1 MSDEQNKFD
10 IQQSNVQILPNA
22 KYAIQNFYGAEYAR
36 KVLSNRPCNKEA
48 IAESSILDMFYYS
61 DTKPCPVSNEIIR
74 KEILALCEKR
84 LVEDNVLCL
93 YGEEGVG
100 VSTVLAQFAR
110 EHGRNCMSYFNDG
123 LDIMLMDADVME
135 HSVVEQLYWY
145 AYGADELFDIRDA
158 EKANIT
164 ALWPSVYRK
173 IKRSDKPLYFVFDGF
188 DHVPPEKVE
197 SVKRFLEKMF
207 WNNGRFIFSGKKED
221 IKNIIPS
228 CSKLSISE
236 YEIIPFGDADVKDYF
251 RKSVSDINEEE
262 LQALCDITRGLGSR
276 METVLNRYIKKGK
289 LKDLVESNASGTTDL
304 YDADFHHIFDTN
316 ETLTYDFFALLTY
329 TEFPLQVPV
338 AAAILSLSEDEFLGV
353 SEKYKEFVHIDPS
366 GICTLINEGFHKYL
380 KRQLTSLK
388 QNIEL
393 KILHVLQMPQYMISH
408 CSFIP
413 PLMKTLHKTDQLVN
427 FLSRDNIQ
435 KILVNKHSQAALNEQ
450 CEFGYEACKDEPE
463 KYAATLFR
471 FALNKSMSREI
482 EKNELWDNELEALLA
497 TGHSE
502 QALALSRN
510 VYLSEERLKS
520 FLLIARKKDLL
531 NPSDYEVLKE
541 NINQLVSTIQ
551 FEKIPSKAIELAKLL
566 MPIDYES
573 AIAIVDKVAK
583 ANKETV
589 NADRVY
595 TLMSLM
601 SNKTDA
607 ETGNVTNFDMVSA
620 KIEDDELRTFTHAA
634 KNLFADVSV
643 DYFLGELA
651 KLPSNS
657 RKLHLLQIWLPEH
670 ENKENIGK
678 AVLQAI
684 QLIVAVSDTDMPK
697 AKILNTVCHSMSK
710 MTPEEMKKAMA
721 YIESLTDTI
730 KYPTFDY
737 VDAELTIIEATK
749 DILPEESKSR
759 LELLYLY
766 ICDLE
771 DESVRVSCLSKL
783 LGRFDYLG
791 KRSETENTLGCST
804 GDIRRDII
812 SGIRHLLEETAYHL
826 KVVEEPIKALVCD
839 YPTMIDE
846 LIDQIN
852 TTERK
857 KRAYSLAAS
866 QYLLKQEEK
875 KVKLDK
881 FFDLIA
887 KTDNTY
893 DNRENPLE
901 LLSRMLYYAEQI
913 NHEAFLPVLKANFH
927 YFEKLERPSRKVI
940 IFMRIYLWMTKHF
953 PEDSFANRIKGLVL
967 DNWQSIEMLK
977 ERIECGFFLAK
988 NFAKV
993 SSGDAEDILK
1003 KCRKMKTECFL
1014 ASSSCITAYDIALEL
1029 YSRSMG
1035 LLVRYGMCED
1045 EQLLTQFADDI
1056 DAQLSDGEKAVIWSN
1071 IALEYYL
1078 ANDTKQFNQLCGK
1091 YFPAH
1096 FDTCSV
1102 LDQKIVIYGIAPAM
1116 FYYSRDTLYSL
1127 LTRYDEQF
1135 MNDCLKHVTEFIFC
1149 KEASLSG
1156 VSAEYQAYPLEYKDY
1171 QDLIAILEHSTND
1184 EIFYQVVNII
1194 AKSLK
1199 EGKPKQPLSSNQK
1212 NAIVNEIERIVNEK
1226 LPTRFGIQHDG
1237 YKIACLAA
1245 LRHSKSEFSNKD
1257 SKTWFDA
1264 IDRIDNKAD
1273 KAFLFLQIA
1282 PYFQKKGDKEVFFE
1296 KGIELAE
1303 SISSTFDKV
1312 NRLDMSINECVEN
1325 NLGNLVKPVA
1335 ETAMR
1340 SLRLNGTLDDYKRL
1354 IDMVY
1359 QHKPE
1364 LAEEMVNNLD
1374 KDPARVQY
1382 KNRLL
1387 SHISS
1392 AKKLKQAH
1400 DKLDTIDNLNRREQV
1415 KFFTKQLDNL
1425 LNGKG
1430 QVLELNRILDLSIKH
1445 IYDHNIDDAKYAI
1458 LYIMEDVYR
1467 KYKQSRQNKDFLL
1480 NMHRA
1485 FRYNL
1490 KLVLSLAADT
1500 KERIDRV
1507 ESLIRTSTFNDDGY
1521 IQVGEEEKAKA
1532 YILNWYQSCNYNT
1545 LTIIDPYFKPQDLAI
1560 IKQLCDINNDLEIRI
1575 LTHRQ
1580 KYQNEDYTTSWRS
1593 ISSGVTNTISL
1604 NFIWYDDNSKDGP
1617 LHDRY
1622 WICSDDENDEHQGI
1636 TLCSI
1641 DSLGKKESSIIE
1653 VDGGKILSALLSY
1666 SKYVYTHVRKM
1677 GGRELKYDEMELD

>member
-1 MSDEQNKFD
+1 MADEHNTFN
-10 IQQSNVQILPNA
+10 IQHSGVQILPNA
-22 KYAIQNFYGAEYAR
+22 KYAVQNFYGVEYAK
-36 KVLSNRPCNKEA
+36 KVLSNRACNKKA
-48 IAESSILDMFYYS
+48 IAESTILDMFYYS
-61 DTKPCPVSNEIIR
+61 DTKPCAISNEIIR

-84 LVEDNVLCL
+84 LADDNVLCL
-93 YGEEGVG
+93 YGDEGVG
-100 VSTVLAQFAR
+100 VTTVLAQFAR
-110 EHGRNCMSYFNDG
+110 EHGRNCVSYFCDG
-123 LDIMLMDADVME
+123 LDIMLMDTDVME
-135 HSVVEQLYWY
+135 HSVVDQLYWY
-145 AYGADELFDIRDA
+145 AYGADEFFDIRDA
-158 EKANIT
+158 ERENMIS
-164 ALWPSVYRK
+164 LWPSVYRK

-188 DHVPPEKVE
+188 DNIPPEKVE
-197 SVKRFLEKMF
+197 GIKRFLEKMF
-207 WNNGRFIFSGKKED
+207 WNNGRFIFAGKKEN
-221 IKNIIPS
+221 IQNIIPS
-228 CSKLSISE
+228 SSKLSISE
-236 YEIIPFGDADVKDYF
+236 YEIIPFGDADVKDFF
-251 RKSVSDINEEE
+251 RKSVPGIREEE
-262 LQALCDITRGLGSR
+262 LMALCDITRGFGSR
-276 METVLNRYIKKGK
+276 METVLNRHIKKGK
-289 LKDLVESNASGTTDL
+289 LKELVESNTTGTTDL
-304 YDADFHHIFDTN
+304 YDADFHHIFDGN
-316 ETLTYDFFALLTY
+316 DSLTLDFFALLTY

-338 AAAILSLSEDEFLGV
+338 AAAILALSENDFIGLVERHR
-353 SEKYKEFVHIDPS
+353 EFVQVDKT
-366 GICTLINEGFHKYL
+366 GICTLVQEGFHKYL
-380 KRQLTSLK
+380 KRQLKSMK
-388 QNIEL
+388 QTIEL
-393 KILHVLQMPQYMISH
+393 KILHVLQMPQFMFSH

-520 FLLIARKKDLL
+520 FLLIARKKNLL
-531 NPSDYEVLKE
+531 TPSDYEVLKE

-566 MPIDYES
+566 LPIDYES

-589 NADRVY
+589 NADRIY

-607 ETGNVTNFDMVSA
+607 ESGNVTNFDMASA

-634 KNLFADVSV
+634 KSLFADVSV

-670 ENKENIGK
+670 EDKEHIGK
-678 AVLQAI
+678 AILQAI

-749 DILPEESKSR
+749 DILPDASKSH
-759 LELLYLY
+759 LEYLYLY

-771 DESVRVSCLSKL
+771 DQSVRVSCLSKL

-791 KRSETENTLGCST
+791 KKSETEKTLSCST
-804 GDIRRDII
+804 GDIRREII
-812 SGIRHLLEETAYHL
+812 SGIHHLLGETAYHL

-846 LIDQIN
+846 LIGQVN

-866 QYLLKQEEK
+866 QYLLKQDEK
-875 KVKLDK
+875 KVNLVK
-881 FFDLIA
+881 FFELIA
-887 KTDNTY
+887 KSDNTY

-901 LLSRMLYYAEQI
+901 LLSRMLYYAEHI
-913 NHEAFLPVLKANFH
+913 DHVAFLPVLKANFH
-927 YFEKLERPSRKVI
+927 YFEELERPSRKVI
-940 IFMRIYLWMTKHF
+940 IFMRLYLWMTKHF
-953 PEDSFANRIKGLVL
+953 PEDSFATKIKGLVL
-967 DNWQSIEMLK
+967 DNWQSIETLK
-977 ERIECGFFLAK
+977 ARIECGFFLAK
-988 NFAKV
+988 SFAKV
-993 SSGDAEDILK
+993 SSEDAEEILK

-1014 ASSSCITAYDIALEL
+1014 SSSSCVTTYDIALEL

-1035 LLVRYGMCED
+1035 LLIRYGICD
-1045 EQLLTQFADDI
+1045 DDKLITQFADDI
-1056 DAQLSDGEKAVIWSN
+1056 DAQLSDGEKATIWGN

-1078 ANDTKQFNQLCGK
+1078 ANDTKQFNRLCGK

-1096 FDTCSV
+1096 FDFCSKM
-1102 LDQKIVIYGIAPAM
+1102 DQKCIIWGIAPAM
-1116 FYYSRDTLYSL
+1116 FYYSRDTLYAL
-1127 LTRYDEQF
+1127 LEHYDERF
-1135 MNDCLKHVTEFIFC
+1135 MNDCLKHVSEFIFC
-1149 KEASLSG
+1149 KEAFLSG
-1156 VSAEYQAYPLEYKDY
+1156 VSTEYKAYPLEYNDY
-1171 QDLIAILEHSTND
+1171 QDLIAVLEHATND
-1184 EIFYQVVNII
+1184 ENLYQIVNTI
-1194 AKSLK
+1194 ARSLK
-1199 EGKPKQPLSSNQK
+1199 DGKPKQPLSSNQK
-1212 NAIVNEIERIVNEK
+1212 NAVVNEIERIVNEK
-1226 LPTRFGIQHDG
+1226 LPTRYGIQHDG

-1245 LRHSKSEFSNKD
+1245 LHHSKSEFTNKD
-1257 SKTWFDA
+1257 SKTWLDT
-1264 IDRIDNKAD
+1264 IDSIDNKAD

-1296 KGIELAE
+1296 KGISLAE

-1312 NRLDMSINECVEN
+1312 NRLDMSIDECVEN

-1335 ETAMR
+1335 ENAMR
-1340 SLRLNGTLDDYKRL
+1340 SLRVNGTLDDYKRL

-1392 AKKLKQAH
+1392 AKKLKLAH
-1400 DKLDTIDNLNRREQV
+1400 EKLDTIDNLNSREQV

-1425 LNGKG
+1425 LNGTG
-1430 QVLELNRILDLSIKH
+1430 QVLELNRIIDLSIKH

-1480 NMHRA
+1480 NMHNA

-1507 ESLIRTSTFNDDGY
+1507 ESLIRSNSISDDGF
-1521 IQVGEEEKAKA
+1521 IKVGEEEKAKA
-1532 YILNWYQSCNYNT
+1532 YLLNWYQSFNYNT
-1545 LTIIDPYFKPQDLAI
+1545 LIIIDPYFKPQDLTI
-1560 IKQLCDINNDLEIRI
+1560 IKQLCDINNDLEIKI

-1580 KYQNEDYTTSWRS
+1580 KYQNDDYTSHWRS
-1593 ISSGVTNTISL
+1593 VSSGVTNTIRL
-1604 NFIWYDDNSKDGP
+1604 NFVWYEENSKDGP

-1622 WICSDDENDEHQGI
+1622 WICSDDENDEHHGL

-1653 VDGGKILSALLSY
+1653 VDDGKVMSALLSY
-1666 SKYVYTHVRKM
+1666 SKYAYTRVRKM
-1677 GGRELKYDEMELD
+1677 GGRELMYDEMELG